1 MVILV
6 EIILTYPI
14 INYTRV
20 FIFSHTLEVDDLNL
34 TFSGITQLTWNNTLT
49 QFGYVD
55 LILTWAM
62 MHTMLRWQIM
72 ECHHPS

>member
-14 INYTRV
+14 I
-20 FIFSHTLEVDDLNL
+20 NL

-49 QFGYVD
+49 QFGYVA
-55 LILTWAM
+55 LILTWAV